1 MKNTGSRNMNLENST
16 ISVIEMAKL
25 LKISKDNAYFL
36 AHSEGFFPAIFIRR
50 TIRISM
56 PAFRR
61 WLEEG
66 NFKAT
71 DL

>member
-1 MKNTGSRNMNLENST
+1 MINTGNKNISFEAST
-16 ISVIEMAKL
+16 ISVIEMGKM

-50 TIRISM
+50 TIRISI